1 MKKNIKIGIVV
12 NDVEKALDINE
23 STILM
28 TAIEAINRGHKV
40 YFMGVGDLSYDQEE
54 KVCASAAYING
65 KKYDSIEEYLGA
77 IKEITKEK
85 YTKVC
90 VSDLD
95 ILLLRNDP
103 SLEPPERAW
112 ARSIVLYFGML
123 AAKHGVIVLNSPGGL
138 SKSSNKLYLQHFPE
152 EIRPRTIITR
162 NGDELRNFFD
172 EQKKVV
178 LKPLSGSEGRNVFL
192 IHGNEAANMDQMFE
206 AVSRDGYVIAQEYLS
221 DVEKGDTRIF
231 LINGE
236 PLMKDGVYAAFKRV
250 KKGKD
255 IRNNISV
262 GGKPRK
268 AKITPE
274 MHRIMD
280 IIKPR
285 LIQDGMFLVGLDIV
299 GNKLIEINVYCPGGF
314 ASIKKVT
321 GINFASSVVDAL
333 ERKVEY
339 KGYYKGKFDN
349 NQMATL

>member
-1 MKKNIKIGIVV
+1 
-12 NDVEKALDINE
+12 
-23 STILM
+23 
-28 TAIEAINRGHKV
+28 
-40 YFMGVGDLSYDQEE
+40 
-54 KVCASAAYING
+54 
-65 KKYDSIEEYLGA
+65 
-77 IKEITKEK
+77 
-85 YTKVC
+85 
-90 VSDLD
+90 
-95 ILLLRNDP
+95 
-103 SLEPPERAW
+103 
-112 ARSIVLYFGML
+112 
-123 AAKHGVIVLNSPGGL
+123 
-138 SKSSNKLYLQHFPE
+138 
-152 EIRPRTIITR
+152 
-162 NGDELRNFFD
+162 
-172 EQKKVV
+172 
-178 LKPLSGSEGRNVFL
+178 
-192 IHGNEAANMDQMFE
+192 MDQMFE

-221 DVEKGDTRIF
+221 EVEKGDTRIF

-255 IRNNISV
+255 IRNNISA